1 MRYVRLSEP
10 WQYWE
15 DNVADFDMPASGT
28 WSERGGWVVKR
39 LAADLGLT
47 PEQAAGI
54 VGNIGFESA
63 GFTKLHEVGQPEGVG
78 GYGWAQWTADRRVAY
93 LAWCNANNLDWRG
106 DEANYRY
113 LLVEL
118 KGAYKRSVDALKQMG
133 TVEAAVFSFGQTYER
148 PGGTTPSHLPGYE
161 GRLSYAERALAGAG
175 GAAVPDEPD
184 PVEVAVR
191 ALQAALH
198 VGVDGDPGPQTLGAL
213 AAWRAGRY

>member
-1 MRYVRLSEP
+1 M
-10 WQYWE
+10 
-15 DNVADFDMPASGT
+15 ADFDMPASGA
-28 WSERGGWVVKR
+28 WPERGGWVVKR

-93 LAWCNANNLDWRG
+93 LDWCDANNLDWRS
-106 DEANYRY
+106 DEANYGY

-118 KGAYKRSVDALKQMG
+118 KGAYKRSVDALKQTG
-133 TVEAAVFSFGQTYER
+133 TVDAAVFSFGQTYER
-148 PGGTTPSHLPGYE
+148 PGGTTPSYLPGFV
-161 GRLSYAERALAGAG
+161 GRLSYAQRALAAAKGEAG
-175 GAAVPDEPD
+175 EPAQPD

-198 VGVDGDPGPQTLGAL
+198 VDVDGDPGPHTLGAL